1 MPQEIIS
8 VTSGQPIPYSFRKI
22 TYRQFRKAID
32 LLEDSRTAQRES
44 RDAIVDQAAE
54 ILIDGSKLL
63 MDEAT
68 NTDVQAVLTAAIEY
82 NQGSEADA
90 KKSA

>member
-1 MPQEIIS
+1 MQEIIS
-8 VTSGQPIPYSFRKI
+8 VTSGQSIPYAFKRI

-32 LLEDSRTAQRES
+32 LLEDSRLAPRDS
-44 RDAIVDQAAE
+44 RNAIVDEAAE

-63 MDEAT
+63 LDEAT
-68 NTDVQAVLTAAIEY
+68 NTDVQAVMTAAIEF

-90 KKSA
+90 KKSE